1 MDLAELERRLR
12 QHADIDVRAEYEQ
25 FQRFRGE
32 ESTHRLTGVESTERF
47 LVYLR
52 DRGLISG
59 AVLLELHGNER
70 ARVAAFRGLDGKG
83 TLTSKRADDT
93 ERDPSIAE
101 SSTQLLARETPD
113 DEDDEDEGQGG
124 GGQGPAAPVQG
135 TGYDML
141 GLVGR
146 GAMGDVFVARD
157 RVLLRKVALKRLS
170 PALARRPNTTA
181 RFFNEVQVTAQLDHP
196 SVVPIHALEVGS
208 DGLPGYTM
216 KLIQGRTLTEMLEE
230 ARQQAGDGDRRAE
243 SRRLNGRLEAFLKV
257 CDAMSYA
264 HSKGVL
270 HRDLKPDNIMIGHFS
285 EVYVMDWGICC
296 LLDEH
301 GVAMA
306 SPRESGITMAAPR
319 ESVEMPGS
327 GSARQSWKAWEQDR
341 SSSTGREWDS
351 AIGREWDSAAWM
363 EGNVAVP
370 RPMPMDT
377 SSSGRYTQQGAIVG
391 TPAYMSPEQTQA
403 NGPALDT
410 RSDLYALG
418 LILFELVSLRPA
430 LAGGG
435 AEATLLRAA
444 QAEKHPLVHHNPRI
458 GIARELRAIID
469 KATARKREDRYP
481 GVEAL
486 AADIRAFLHGDAVG
500 ARPDTSPQALLR
512 WLGRHKLVT
521 LLVMSGLL
529 LASAGA
535 TIMVLVQKE
544 SALRAARHHEERV
557 LSFLLAV
564 SRHSHA
570 IDSHFATFERGLARL
585 AGRVHGA
592 LEQNGLAA
600 QRVYVSD
607 DFESLDRAPADL
619 ALNARY
625 SSPVSLDHP
634 VFKVAP
640 DVPDSA
646 VSDDLQRLSRL
657 TPAIQEFML
666 ETAGVDVGALDRA
679 GRRQRIEKGVPAMRT
694 FITLENGVY
703 LSYPGQGGH
712 PPEFDGR
719 LRPNYRL
726 AAHRRGIAWGN
737 PYLDRYGLGFILSA
751 ATSIYDGHGRF
762 VGVTG
767 LDMTFDW
774 LIENLLALPD
784 APYMEASYLV
794 NREREVVIQAGPDSR
809 TTSPV
814 QGGGTGR
821 NLHGNRTIE
830 LKPLPY
836 PEVRRALVEHRAGHV
851 AFFHRGRD
859 KIAAFYPVDTVGWTY
874 VVIADRARLLAT
886 ATPVPAPASAIEG
899 ATPGP

>member
-12 QHADIDVRAEYEQ
+12 QHASIDVQAEYDN
-25 FQRFRGE
+25 FQRLSGDLGPQ
-32 ESTHRLTGVESTERF
+32 RLDGLESTERF

-52 DRGLISG
+52 DRGLVSG
-59 AVLLELHGNER
+59 ALLRELHGNER
-70 ARVAAFRGLDGKG
+70 ARVGAVHGLDGVG
-83 TLTSKRADDT
+83 TLGFDRIDDT
-93 ERDPSIAE
+93 EREPPGADAPAQRGSRDVSGAEADATEVAPEPS
-101 SSTQLLARETPD
+101 
-113 DEDDEDEGQGG
+113 
-124 GGQGPAAPVQG
+124 GPAQA
-135 TGYDML
+135 TTYDML
-141 GLVGR
+141 GLVAR

-216 KLIQGRTLTEMLEE
+216 KLIQGRTLTELLEE
-230 ARQQAGDGDRRAE
+230 ARQQAADGDRRAE
-243 SRRLNGRLEAFLKV
+243 SRRLTGRLEAFLKV

-270 HRDLKPDNIMIGHFS
+270 HRDLKPDNIMIGHYS

-296 LLDEH
+296 LLDEN
-301 GVAMA
+301 GVAL
-306 SPRESGITMAAPR
+306 AAPR
-319 ESVEMPGS
+319 QPNETPGS
-327 GSARQSWKAWEQDR
+327 GAQRASR
-341 SSSTGREWDS
+341 SSWELERSSAMGREWDS
-351 AIGREWDSAAWM
+351 TIGREWDSAAWQ
-363 EGNVAVP
+363 EGNAPP
-370 RPMPMDT
+370 RPLRMDT

-418 LILFELVSLRPA
+418 LILFELVSLRTA

-435 AEATLLRAA
+435 AEATLLRAS
-444 QAEKHPLVHHNPRI
+444 QGDKHPLVHHNPRFRV
-458 GIARELRAIID
+458 ARELRAIID
-469 KATARKREDRYP
+469 KATARRREDRYAS
-481 GVEAL
+481 VEAF
-486 AADIRAFLHGDAVG
+486 AADIRAFLRGDAVS
-500 ARPDTSPQALLR
+500 ARPDTPPQALLR

-521 LLVMSGLL
+521 LLVMSTLL

-535 TIMVLVQKE
+535 TIGVLVQKE

-592 LEQNGLAA
+592 LEQTGAA
-600 QRVYVSD
+600 GQRIYVSD
-607 DFESLDRAPADL
+607 DFESLDRAPPDL
-619 ALNARY
+619 ALTVRY

-640 DVPDSA
+640 GVPDELVA
-646 VSDDLQRLSRL
+646 DDLQRLSRL

-666 ETAGVDVGALDRA
+666 ETAGVDVGTLDRA

-694 FITLENGVY
+694 FVTLENGVY

-737 PYLDRYGLGFILSA
+737 PYLDRYGLGVILSA

-784 APYMEASYLV
+784 APYMEGSYLV

-809 TTSPV
+809 ATSPV

-821 NLHGNRTIE
+821 NLHGNRSIE
-830 LKPLPY
+830 LTPLPF
-836 PEVRRALVEHRAGHV
+836 PEVRRALVERRAGHV

-874 VVIADRARLLAT
+874 VVVADRDRLLAT
-886 ATPVPAPASAIEG
+886 PAPVIEG
-899 ATPGP
+899 AAPAP

>member
-12 QHADIDVRAEYEQ
+12 QHADIDVQAEYQQ
-25 FQRFRGE
+25 FQR
-32 ESTHRLTGVESTERF
+32 LTGAQGAERF
-47 LVYLR
+47 LMYLR
-52 DRGLISG
+52 DRGLVSG
-59 AVLLELHGNER
+59 SLLLELHGNER
-70 ARVAAFRGLDGKG
+70 ARVAEFRGVHGDGISSFG
-83 TLTSKRADDT
+83 RADDT
-93 ERDPSIAE
+93 DREHLTAE
-101 SSTQLLARETPD
+101 SSTQLLSRNTPGDGDGEREAAEEP
-113 DEDDEDEGQGG
+113 G
-124 GGQGPAAPVQG
+124 APVQG
-135 TGYDML
+135 TSYDML
-141 GLVGR
+141 GLVAR

-196 SVVPIHALEVGS
+196 SVVPIHALELGS

-216 KLIQGRTLTEMLEE
+216 KLIQGRTLTELLQE
-230 ARQQAGDGDRRAE
+230 ARQHAADGDRRAE
-243 SRRLNGRLEAFLKV
+243 SRRLTGRLEAFLKV
-257 CDAMSYA
+257 CDAISYA

-270 HRDLKPDNIMIGHFS
+270 HRDLKPDNIMLGDYS

-296 LLDEH
+296 LLDEG
-301 GVAMA
+301 GVAVTAARETGQLSA
-306 SPRESGITMAAPR
+306 SVPERTSR
-319 ESVEMPGS
+319 SS
-327 GSARQSWKAWEQDR
+327 WEQDR
-341 SSSTGREWDS
+341 SSVVGRELDS
-351 AIGREWDSAAWM
+351 AVGQEWDSAAWQ
-363 EGNVAVP
+363 EGNMAAP
-370 RPMPMDT
+370 RPLRTGT
-377 SSSGRYTQQGAIVG
+377 SSSGRYTQHGAIVG
-391 TPAYMSPEQTQA
+391 TPAYMSPEQTQSS
-403 NGPALDT
+403 GPALDT

-444 QAEKHPLVHHNPRI
+444 HADKHPLVHHNPRLRV
-458 GIARELRAIID
+458 ARELRAIID
-469 KATARKREDRYP
+469 KATARRRDDRYP
-481 GVEAL
+481 GVEAF
-486 AADIRAFLHGDAVG
+486 AGDIRAFLRGDAVS
-500 ARPDTSPQALLR
+500 ARPDTPPQALLR

-521 LLVMSGLL
+521 LLVTAVLL

-535 TIMVLVQKE
+535 TIGVLVQKE
-544 SALRAARHHEERV
+544 AELHAARHHEERV

-570 IDSHFATFERGLARL
+570 IDSHFATFEKGLARL
-585 AGRVHGA
+585 AGRVYGA
-592 LEQNGLAA
+592 LEQPGVTE
-600 QRVYVSD
+600 QRVYVSE
-607 DFESLDRAPADL
+607 DFASLDRAPTDL
-619 ALNARY
+619 ALTARY

-640 DVPDSA
+640 GVPDTA
-646 VSDDLQRLSRL
+646 VEADLQRLSRL

-666 ETAGVDVGALDRA
+666 ETAGVDVSGLARA
-679 GRRQRIEKGVPAMRT
+679 GRRQRIEKGVPVIRT
-694 FITLENGVY
+694 FITLDNGVY

-726 AAHRRGIAWGN
+726 ASHRRGIAWGN
-737 PYLDRYGLGFILSA
+737 PYPDPYGLGLILSA

-784 APYMEASYLV
+784 APYMEGSYLV
-794 NREREVVIQAGPDSR
+794 NRAREVVIQTGGNRGA
-809 TTSPV
+809 TSAV

-821 NLHGNRTIE
+821 DLHGNRTIE
-830 LKPLPY
+830 LASLPFA
-836 PEVRRALVEHRAGHV
+836 EVRSALVERRAGHV
-851 AFFHRGRD
+851 AFRHEGRD

-874 VVIADRARLLAT
+874 VVVADRARLLAA
-886 ATPVPAPASAIEG
+886 ATPEIEG
-899 ATPGP
+899 ARP

>member
-1 MDLAELERRLR
+1 MDFAELEQRLR
-12 QHADIDVRAEYEQ
+12 QHADIDVQAEYQ
-25 FQRFRGE
+25 HFQQ
-32 ESTHRLTGVESTERF
+32 LTGAQSAERF
-47 LVYLR
+47 LMYLR
-52 DRGLISG
+52 DRGLVSG
-59 AVLLELHGNER
+59 SFLLELHGNER
-70 ARVAAFRGLDGKG
+70 ARVAEFRGVHSDGVLSFG
-83 TLTSKRADDT
+83 RADDT
-93 ERDPSIAE
+93 LHELPTAE
-101 SSTQLLARETPD
+101 ATTQLLSRATPGAGEGELEVA
-113 DEDDEDEGQGG
+113 EDPG
-124 GGQGPAAPVQG
+124 APVQG
-135 TGYDML
+135 TSYDML
-141 GLVGR
+141 GLVAR

-170 PALARRPNTTA
+170 PTLATRPNTTA

-196 SVVPIHALEVGS
+196 SVVPIHALELGG

-216 KLIQGRTLTEMLEE
+216 KLIQGRTLTELLEE
-230 ARQQAGDGDRRAE
+230 ARQRAADGDRRAE
-243 SRRLNGRLEAFLKV
+243 SRRLTGRLEAFLKV

-270 HRDLKPDNIMIGHFS
+270 HRDLKPDNIMLGDYS

-296 LLDEH
+296 LLDEG
-301 GVAMA
+301 GVAVAAARA
-306 SPRESGITMAAPR
+306 SGEIST
-319 ESVEMPGS
+319 SVAERPS
-327 GSARQSWKAWEQDR
+327 RSSWEQDR
-341 SSSTGREWDS
+341 SSVVGREWES
-351 AIGREWDSAAWM
+351 AVGQEWDSAAWQD
-363 EGNVAVP
+363 GNVAAP
-370 RPMPMDT
+370 RPLRTGT
-377 SSSGRYTQQGAIVG
+377 STSGRYTQHGAIVG
-391 TPAYMSPEQTQA
+391 TPAYMSPEQTQPD
-403 NGPALDT
+403 GPALDT

-418 LILFELVSLRPA
+418 LILFELVVLRPA

-444 QAEKHPLVHHNPRI
+444 QADTHPLVHHNPRF
-458 GIARELRAIID
+458 GVARELRAIID
-469 KATARKREDRYP
+469 KATARRREDRYP
-481 GVEAL
+481 SVEAF
-486 AADIRAFLHGDAVG
+486 AGDIRAFLRGDAVS
-500 ARPDTSPQALLR
+500 ARPDTPPQALLR

-521 LLVMSGLL
+521 LLVMTVLL

-535 TIMVLVQKE
+535 TIGVLVQKE
-544 SALRAARHHEERV
+544 SELRAARHHEERV

-570 IDSHFATFERGLARL
+570 IDSHFATFEKGLARL

-592 LEQNGLAA
+592 LEQARVA
-600 QRVYVSD
+600 EQRVYLSG
-607 DFESLDRAPADL
+607 DFASLERAPADL
-619 ALNARY
+619 ALTARY
-625 SSPVSLDHP
+625 SSTVSLDHS

-640 DVPDSA
+640 GVADA
-646 VSDDLQRLSRL
+646 VVEDDMQRLSRM

-679 GRRQRIEKGVPAMRT
+679 GRRQRIEKGVPVIRT

-737 PYLDRYGLGFILSA
+737 PYPDPYGLGLILSA
-751 ATSIYDGHGRF
+751 ATSVYDRHGLF

-784 APYMEASYLV
+784 APYMEGSYLV
-794 NREREVVIQAGPDSR
+794 NRGREVVIQAGRNSGG
-809 TTSPV
+809 TSAV

-821 NLHGNRTIE
+821 DLNGNRTIE
-830 LKPLPY
+830 LTPLPF
-836 PEVRRALVEHRAGHV
+836 PEVRRALVERRAGHV
-851 AFFHRGRD
+851 AFRHEGRD

-874 VVIADRARLLAT
+874 VVVADRARLLA
-886 ATPVPAPASAIEG
+886 AAAPAIEG
-899 ATPGP
+899 AGPKP